1 MAKPP
6 LDVRS
11 LFPEIELLSDPAL
24 AVAVVEIW
32 QELWQRS
39 DYQNIEDVPVST
51 SIDYPQVRH
60 AQAVVRGALALAD
73 AWEPLHGIRLD
84 RDVLIAGALLIDVS
98 KLVEST
104 REGTGAPRHTD
115 LGRLLPHATYAAH
128 LALNRGVRLE
138 VVHCIL
144 SHSPNGGKAPRTPE
158 AQLLDWLDQA
168 DISAFGF
175 DIWKRK
181 VVHFQP

>member
-1 MAKPP
+1 MVKPP
-6 LDVRS
+6 LDVLA
-11 LFPEIELLSDPAL
+11 LFPEIRQLSDPHL
-24 AVAVVEIW
+24 ADAVVDIW

-39 DYQNIEDVPVST
+39 DYRNIEDVPVST
-51 SIDYPQVRH
+51 SIDYPQIKH

-73 AWEPLHGIRLD
+73 VWEPLHGIRFD

-104 REGTGAPRHTD
+104 RDGPSPARHTE

-128 LALNRGVRLE
+128 LALAKGVRLE
-138 VVHCIL
+138 IVHCVL
-144 SHSPNGGKAPRTPE
+144 SHSPNGGKPPRTVE
-158 AQLLDWLDQA
+158 AQMLDWLDQA

-175 DIWKRK
+175 DIWSRK